1 MLVHATKQCASLYNG
16 VLLEEQVKGVS
27 QSQNGV
33 VQKNLVLVDTA
44 NNVHH
49 DIRLHLVQNNSV
61 VVENNVAGLLGSL
74 LNETLLES
82 LLRLDIGV
90 GVGGSAGRSCLEQ
103 LSAVVAPSGIIAREA
118 QERIDVPLGAE

>member
-1 MLVHATKQCASLYNG
+1 LYKG

-49 DIRLHLVQNNSV
+49 DIRLHLVQHNSV
-61 VVENNVAGLLGSL
+61 VVENNVAGLLGGL

-103 LSAVVAPSGIIAREA
+103 LSAVVATSGIIAREA